1 MAPILLASR
10 LVALLRGCAPRH
22 EVILA
27 KEPLELQRAQALQ
40 AMLSG

>member
-10 LVALLRGCAPRH
+10 RVAFAHPCAPRH
-22 EVILA
+22 KVILA
-27 KEPLELQRAQALQ
+27 SKPLELQRAQALQ

>member
-22 EVILA
+22 EVILT

>member
-10 LVALLRGCAPRH
+10 HVALARPCVSRH
-22 EVILA
+22 KVILT
-27 KEPLELQRAQALQ
+27 KKPLELQRDQALQ